1 MKGFNWQTKIVHGV
15 AAVALATGMV
25 ACSQTATTDAGEEV
39 GAAGQTGA
47 GTLTPSAE
55 TEDKGWLSSFSP
67 DPVTYTIGAGENLV
81 VRTTSTL
88 STKTNNVGET
98 FIASLEEPLQV
109 DGVILAPK
117 GSKVTGRVTSS
128 DSGGRVK
135 GVARIGIALD
145 ELVVDGKYYRI
156 SSGSY
161 VQAAKKTVTK
171 DAQKIGIGAGIGA
184 AIGAIAGG
192 GDGAAKGAGVG
203 AGAGTGVVLGTRG
216 APAVIP
222 AESVI
227 AFTLSEPITVAAD

>member
-1 MKGFNWQTKIVHGV
+1 MKGFIWQTKIVYGV
-15 AAVALATGMV
+15 AAAALAAGMV
-25 ACSQTATTDAGEEV
+25 ACSQTATTESGEE
-39 GAAGQTGA
+39 TGA
-47 GTLTPSAE
+47 EASAAPGE
-55 TEDKGWLSSFSP
+55 HNEGKDEGWLSSLKP
-67 DPVTYTIGAGENLV
+67 DPVTYTLAAGESLV

-88 STKTNNVGET
+88 STKTNNAGET
-98 FIASLEEPLQV
+98 FTASLEEPLAV
-109 DGVILAPK
+109 DGVVLAPK
-117 GSKVTGRVTSS
+117 GSKVTGTVTSS
-128 DSGGRVK
+128 DDGGRVK
-135 GVARIGIALD
+135 GVAQIGVTLT
-145 ELVVDGKYYRI
+145 ELVVNGKSYPI

-192 GDGAAKGAGVG
+192 GDGAAKGAGIG

-227 AFTLSEPITVAAD
+227 SFTLSEPITVEAD